1 MDGRRRRP
9 QRKNAKADE
18 EKPVEFKVRLMVDNR
33 PLALSDLVNLNI
45 WSPNIMRLLAL
56 YGHPIEPL
64 EDDLTIKSEVK
75 EKPHRG
81 RYFRKQGGKHEKR

>member
-1 MDGRRRRP
+1 MNELTKK
-9 QRKNAKADE
+9 Q
-18 EKPVEFKVRLMVDNR
+18 EKPVKFKVRLMVENR
-33 PLALSDLVNLNI
+33 PLELSDLVNLNI
-45 WSPNIMRLLAL
+45 WSPNLMRLLAL

-81 RYFRKQGGKHEKR
+81 RYFRK